1 MSSKLLVDTRDRV
14 RWLTV
19 NRAER
24 RNALDRETM
33 TLLKET
39 VVRGGHDPE
48 VRVIVISGAGGAF
61 SAGADLKANAEVHG
75 QEDLIEGYYNPVIRA
90 IRHAKKPVIAAVD
103 GVAAGYGCSLALAC
117 DIRLASERARMS
129 LIFVK
134 VGLGLDGGASY
145 FLPRLVGLRA
155 YELGLTGDM
164 VEAEEAQRIGL
175 VNRVYP
181 VEGFA
186 ERVQSYALK
195 LAAQAPIAMGKIK
208 ESIDRALDAG
218 LDEVLENERFH
229 QQDIFRTEDFNE
241 GVAAFLEKRAATYRG
256 R

>member
-1 MSSKLLVDTRDRV
+1 MSSKLLVETRDRV

-33 TLLKET
+33 TLLKEA
-39 VVRGGHDPE
+39 VVRSGQDRE
-48 VRVIVISGAGGAF
+48 IRVLVIGGAGGAF

-75 QEDLIEGYYNPVIRA
+75 QEDLIESCYNPVIRA

-117 DIRLASERARMS
+117 DIRLASERARLS

-164 VEAEEAQRIGL
+164 VEAGEAERIGL
-175 VNRVYP
+175 VNHVYP
-181 VEGFA
+181 VEGFLD
-186 ERVQSYALK
+186 RVQTYARK
-195 LAAQAPIAMGKIK
+195 LASQAPIAMGKIK

-218 LDEVLENERFH
+218 LDEVLEDERFH

-241 GVAAFLEKRAATYRG
+241 GVAAFLEKRAATYKG

>member
-1 MSSKLLVDTRDRV
+1 MSSKLLVETHDRV
-14 RWLTV
+14 RWLTI

-33 TLLKET
+33 ALFREA
-39 VVRGGHDPE
+39 VVRGGQDPE
-48 VRVIVISGAGGAF
+48 VRVLVIGGAGGAF
-61 SAGADLKANAEVHG
+61 SAGADLKANAEVRG
-75 QEDLIEGYYNPVIRA
+75 QEDLIESCYNPVIRA
-90 IRHAKKPVIAAVD
+90 IRHAKKPVIAAID

-117 DIRLASERARMS
+117 DIRLASERARLS

-164 VEAEEAQRIGL
+164 VEAVEAERIGL

-186 ERVQSYALK
+186 DRVQVYALK
-195 LAAQAPIAMGKIK
+195 LAAQAPIAMGRIK

-241 GVAAFLEKRAATYRG
+241 GVAAFLEKRAAIYKG

>member
-1 MSSKLLVDTRDRV
+1 MSSKVLVDTRDRV

-33 TLLKET
+33 TLLKEA
-39 VVRGGHDPE
+39 VVRSGHDSE
-48 VRVIVISGAGGAF
+48 IRVIVIGGAGGAF

-75 QEDLIEGYYNPVIRA
+75 QEDLIETYYNPVIRA

-117 DIRLASERARMS
+117 DIRLASERARLS

-134 VGLGLDGGASY
+134 VGLALDGGASY

-164 VEAEEAQRIGL
+164 VEANEAERIGL

-186 ERVQSYALK
+186 ERVQTYAVR
-195 LAAQAPIAMGKIK
+195 LAAQAPIAMAKIK

-218 LDEVLENERFH
+218 LDEVLENERFQ

-241 GVAAFLEKRAATYRG
+241 GVAAFLEKRSATYKG